1 MKPLQHRTS
10 RHEKQKNQ
18 RGFSLIELMI
28 VIAIIGILIAVGIT
42 GYKAAMK
49 AANEAAAVKT
59 LRSIAEQQMLY
70 YNAHQRS
77 SFGTFEEMRK
87 ENLLD
92 SRFDGTTPV
101 VDGYVYTMKV
111 IPKSTTSQAGYTHQ
125 CRPAGRRRRGR
136 DRQEPLLRRLRHEH
150 DPRQRPATG
159 HGDRSANRPV
169 KKFLTSGN
177 PAPATRKVA
186 GASIFVGPLSQNRKQ
201 IPTHTTS
208 ITNSKSDGG

>member
-1 MKPLQHRTS
+1 MKPLDNR
-10 RHEKQKNQ
+10 KKNQ

-28 VIAIIGILIAVGIT
+28 VIAIIGILIGVGIV
-42 GYKAAMK
+42 GWKSALRS
-49 AANEAAAVKT
+49 ANEAAAVRT

-111 IPKSTTSQAGYTHQ
+111 IPKSTTTQPGYSIT
-125 CRPAGRRRRGR
+125 A
-136 DRQEPLLRRLRHEH
+136 
-150 DPRQRPATG
+150 DPQVPTGVSATG
-159 HGDRSANRPV
+159 KNFYYVDSDTNTIHVNSTQQA
-169 KKFLTSGN
+169 
-177 PAPATRKVA
+177 AATDPPI
-186 GASIFVGPLSQNRKQ
+186 GQ
-201 IPTHTTS
+201 
-208 ITNSKSDGG
+208 

>member
-1 MKPLQHRTS
+1 MKPLNNTRN
-10 RHEKQKNQ
+10 NQ

-28 VIAIIGILIAVGIT
+28 VIAIIGILIGVGIA
-42 GYKAAMK
+42 GFKAAMK

-101 VDGYVYTMKV
+101 VDGYVYTMKI
-111 IPKSTTSQAGYTHQ
+111 IPKSTSTQAGYTIN
-125 CRPAGRRRRGR
+125 A
-136 DRQEPLLRRLRHEH
+136 
-150 DPRQRPATG
+150 DPQVPTGVSATGKNFYFVDSDSNTIHVNDTQPAT
-159 HGDRSANRPV
+159 
-169 KKFLTSGN
+169 
-177 PAPATRKVA
+177 
-186 GASIFVGPLSQNRKQ
+186 ASDKPIGQ
-201 IPTHTTS
+201 
-208 ITNSKSDGG
+208 

>member
-1 MKPLQHRTS
+1 MEPLNNT
-10 RHEKQKNQ
+10 KKNQ

-28 VIAIIGILIAVGIT
+28 VIAIIGILIGVGIA
-42 GYKAAMK
+42 GYKAAIR

-70 YNAHQRS
+70 FNAHQRS

-111 IPKSTTSQAGYTHQ
+111 IPKSTTQQPGYTINADPQ
-125 CRPAGRRRRGR
+125 VATGVSSTGRNSTTLTRTQTRFTSTATSR
-136 DRQEPLLRRLRHEH
+136 
-150 DPRQRPATG
+150 RQRRIL
-159 HGDRSANRPV
+159 RSDSN
-169 KKFLTSGN
+169 
-177 PAPATRKVA
+177 
-186 GASIFVGPLSQNRKQ
+186 
-201 IPTHTTS
+201 
-208 ITNSKSDGG
+208 